1 MPRRNFTPTQKE
13 AIRDRAKNADG
24 LICCEGC
31 GLVLGAKPHEIDHTI
46 AEGLRP
52 AADKK
57 KLTIADGQLLG
68 MECCHR
74 GEDGKTGKDIALIAQ
89 AKRREVMANATK
101 KPATRPI
108 QSRGFPTRKSRAPKA
123 ALAPKQLYAK
133 QEQAA

>member
-1 MPRRNFTPTQKE
+1 MPRRNFTPSQKE
-13 AIRDRAKNADG
+13 AIRDRAKNAAG
-24 LICCEGC
+24 LIVCEGC

-52 AADKK
+52 AAD
-57 KLTIADGQLLG
+57 IQLLG

-101 KPATRPI
+101 KPAKRPI

-133 QEQAA
+133 QEQAT